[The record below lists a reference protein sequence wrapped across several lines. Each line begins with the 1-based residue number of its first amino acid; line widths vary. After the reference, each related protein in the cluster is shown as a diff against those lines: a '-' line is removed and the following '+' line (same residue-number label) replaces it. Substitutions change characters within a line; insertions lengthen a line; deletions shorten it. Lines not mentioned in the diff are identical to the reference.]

1 MKLLLSKLQ
10 FCLLFFAFIVAAMA
24 PQIAKAQEGDDAYD
38 PFSDYSEFD
47 EASDEEADINFFKNG
62 RFLTA
67 GVQIGQRGFTQ
78 NLNKIYSSGATYGFQ
93 LAYFFDLRWA
103 LQFSFM
109 TGDYPFSFLRGPSDT
124 VSGNVALT
132 FFSTQAKY
140 YLNTQNVTK
149 GLANI
154 NPYLIG
160 GFSQVN
166 RTYTLSEDLEFSK
179 EGAIG
184 IDAGA
189 GIEIPTMRRRGFLGV
204 QALYHM
210 VNFKDESTDLAF
222 SSGSTYKIKPNGD
235 TFDILLILG
244 LNF

>member
-1 MKLLLSKLQ
+1 MKQFFFVALL
-10 FCLLFFAFIVAAMA
+10 AFSTFSS
-24 PQIAKAQEGDDAYD
+24 QTYAQDGEEAYD

-67 GVQIGQRGFTQ
+67 GVMVGQRGFTDK
-78 NLNKIYSSGATYGFQ
+78 LNAIYGSGLTYGFQ

-103 LQFSFM
+103 LQFSFL
-109 TGDYPFSFLRGPSDT
+109 TGDYPFSFLRGPSDSVT
-124 VSGNVALT
+124 GNVALT

-154 NPYLIG
+154 NPYLVG

-166 RTYTLSEDLEFSK
+166 RTYTLSEDLEFTR

-189 GIEIPTMRRRGFLGV
+189 GIEIPTMRRRGFLAIQGM
-204 QALYHM
+204 YHL
-210 VNFKDESTDLAF
+210 VNFKDESTDLSF
-222 SSGSTYKIKPNGD
+222 ISGSANKIKPSGD
-235 TFDILLILG
+235 TFDLLLILG

>member
-1 MKLLLSKLQ
+1 MGLIFARFIALLSLSA
-10 FCLLFFAFIVAAMA
+10 FCFVPHFAN
-24 PQIAKAQEGDDAYD
+24 AQDGDDAYD

-67 GVQIGQRGFTQ
+67 GVMVGQRGFTDK
-78 NLNKIYSSGATYGFQ
+78 LNTIYGSGLTYGFQ

-103 LQFSFM
+103 MQFSFL
-109 TGDYPFSFLRGPSDT
+109 TGDYPFSFFRGSDT
-124 VSGNVALT
+124 VTGNVALT

-154 NPYLIG
+154 NPYLVG

-166 RTYTLSEDLEFSK
+166 RTYTLSEDLEFTR

-189 GIEIPTMRRRGFLGV
+189 GIEIPTMRRRGFLAIQGM
-204 QALYHM
+204 YHL
-210 VNFKDESTDLAF
+210 VNFKDESTDLSF
-222 SSGSTYKIKPNGD
+222 STGSTNKIKPSGD
-235 TFDILLILG
+235 TFDLLLILG